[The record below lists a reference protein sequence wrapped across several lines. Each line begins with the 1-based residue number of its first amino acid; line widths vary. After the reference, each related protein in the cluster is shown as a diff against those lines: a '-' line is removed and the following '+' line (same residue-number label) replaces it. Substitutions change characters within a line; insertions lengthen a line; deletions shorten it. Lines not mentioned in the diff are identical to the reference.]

1 MKKENV
7 NKIFQSIAYKYDL
20 MNDLM
25 SFGLH
30 RKWKRK
36 FIDLID
42 LNLKNKNII
51 LDLGCGTGD
60 IISQINN
67 KSKLNSNYL
76 AYLVDPNI
84 EMMKHGIKKLKKKN
98 VIWIASYGEKLP
110 FKDNKFDL
118 VTMSFSLRNVE
129 NIKITLNEINRVLK
143 KNGQFL
149 CLEFGKIKN
158 LTINSIYK
166 IYSDNFIPELGKN
179 ITGNKDAYKY
189 LIESIKR
196 FPSQEEICKILKL
209 RKFYNINYY
218 NLTFG
223 IAAIYTSKKK

>member
-7 NKIFQSIAYKYDL
+7 NKIFQSIADKYDL

-30 RKWKRK
+30 RNWKKK
-36 FIDLID
+36 FVDLID
-42 LNLKNKNII
+42 LNFAKKNII

-60 IISQINN
+60 IIFQINN

-76 AYLVDPNI
+76 ACLVDPNT
-84 EMMKHGIKKLKKKN
+84 EMMKHGIKKFKKKN
-98 VIWIASYGEKLP
+98 ISWLASYGEKLP
-110 FKDNKFDL
+110 FKNNKFDL

-143 KNGQFL
+143 KDGQFL

-158 LTINSIYK
+158 LAINSIYK
-166 IYSDNFIPELGKN
+166 IYSDRFIPELGKK
-179 ITGNKDAYKY
+179 ITGNKKAYKY
-189 LIESIKR
+189 LVESIKR

-218 NLTFG
+218 NLNFG
-223 IAAIYTSKKK
+223 VAVIYSCRKK

>member
-7 NKIFQSIAYKYDL
+7 NKIFQSIADKYDL

-30 RKWKRK
+30 RNWKKK
-36 FIDLID
+36 FVDLID
-42 LNLKNKNII
+42 LNFAKKNII

-60 IISQINN
+60 IIFQINN

-76 AYLVDPNI
+76 AYLVDPNTEI
-84 EMMKHGIKKLKKKN
+84 MKYGIKKFKKKN
-98 VIWIASYGEKLP
+98 ISWLASYGEKLP
-110 FKDNKFDL
+110 FKNNKFDL

-143 KNGQFL
+143 KDGQFL

-158 LTINSIYK
+158 LAINSIYK
-166 IYSDNFIPELGKN
+166 IYSDSFIPELGKK
-179 ITGNKDAYKY
+179 ITGNKKAYKY
-189 LIESIKR
+189 LVESIKR
-196 FPSQEEICKILKL
+196 FPSQDEICKILKL

-218 NLTFG
+218 NLNFG
-223 IAAIYTSKKK
+223 VAVIYSCRKK

>member
-7 NKIFQSIAYKYDL
+7 NKIFQSIADKYDL

-30 RKWKRK
+30 RNWKKK
-36 FIDLID
+36 FVDLID
-42 LNLKNKNII
+42 LNFAKKNII

-60 IISQINN
+60 IIFQINN

-76 AYLVDPNI
+76 AYLVDPNT
-84 EMMKHGIKKLKKKN
+84 EMMKYGIKKFKKKN
-98 VIWIASYGEKLP
+98 ILWLASYGEKLP
-110 FKDNKFDL
+110 FKNNKFDL

-143 KNGQFL
+143 KDGQFL

-158 LTINSIYK
+158 LAINSIYK
-166 IYSDNFIPELGKN
+166 IYSDRFIPELGKK
-179 ITGNKDAYKY
+179 ITGNKKAYKY
-189 LIESIKR
+189 LVESIKK

-209 RKFYNINYY
+209 RNFYNINYF
-218 NLTFG
+218 NLNFG
-223 IAAIYTSKKK
+223 IAVIYSCRKK